1 MAWNGSATTTA
12 TTMRSPSAENVRRWA
27 MSCLLLVLVP
37 KCLLCAAAWLGV
49 LLGLVGPELCGA
61 P

>member
-1 MAWNGSATTTA
+1 
-12 TTMRSPSAENVRRWA
+12 MRRPSPESIRRWA
-27 MSCLLLVLVP
+27 LSCLLFVLVP

-49 LLGLVGPELCGA
+49 LLGLAGPELCGA

>member
-1 MAWNGSATTTA
+1 MNTQ
-12 TTMRSPSAENVRRWA
+12 RPSVETVRRWA
-27 MSCLLLVLVP
+27 LSCLLLVLVP

-49 LLGLVGPELCGA
+49 LLGLAGPKLCGA